1 MQARLARQKKRDTM
15 TLHSIG
21 ARLALSAAL
30 LGVALAGLG
39 TAAHLGAVD
48 LGAGDMRIVFGRGES
63 GLTMDIGARK
73 CPPHCGVDINW
84 RPLRG

>member
-1 MQARLARQKKRDTM
+1 M
-15 TLHSIG
+15 TLHGIG
-21 ARLALSAAL
+21 TRLALSAAL
-30 LGVALAGLG
+30 LGAGLAGLG
-39 TAAHLGAVD
+39 AAAQLGAVD

-63 GLTMDIGARK
+63 GLTMEIGART